1 VYVRPILEF
10 NCVAWS
16 PHTKQDTEKVVKVQ
30 RRFTKRLRGFANLS
44 YSERLHKL
52 ELCSLE
58 LRRLC
63 FDLYMCYRIIFGQVN
78 VCMQDFLEF
87 NCASR
92 TRGHPFKLY
101 KCHSTV
107 IEVFEL
113 HTLLIVL

>member
-16 PHTKQDTEKVVKVQ
+16 PHTKQDIEKVVKVQ

-58 LRRLC
+58 LRRYTLT
-63 FDLYMCYRIIFGQVN
+63 YI
-78 VCMQDFLEF
+78 
-87 NCASR
+87 CA
-92 TRGHPFKLY
+92 
-101 KCHSTV
+101 
-107 IEVFEL
+107 IA
-113 HTLLIVL
+113 